1 MQEKTEK
8 LMNAVYNELAGG
20 PAQPNSLAGLIDHTL
35 LKPEANEAQIIQLC
49 REAMQ
54 YGFYSVCVN
63 PCWVKT
69 CSQQLAGSGVKV
81 CSVIGFPL
89 GAHCT
94 CLKVAETER
103 AVQDGAAEVDMVLN
117 VGRLKSGDIPFV
129 RDDIQRVVQAAKP
142 SLVKVIIE
150 TCLLTDE
157 EKITA
162 CVLAKEAGAH
172 FVKTST
178 GFNVAGAKTEDV
190 ALMRRVV
197 GEALGVKAS
206 GGIRDRRTALA
217 MIAAGANRL
226 GVSAGIAIVTDTTAA
241 PAA

>member
-1 MQEKTEK
+1 
-8 LMNAVYNELAGG
+8 MNAVYNELTGG
-20 PAQPNSLAGLIDHTL
+20 PAKPHSLAGLIDHTL

-63 PCWVKT
+63 PCWVQT

-81 CSVIGFPL
+81 CSVIGFPF

-117 VGRLKSGDIPFV
+117 VGRLKSGNFSFV
-129 RDDIQRVVQAAKP
+129 RDDIQRVVRAAHP
-142 SLVKVIIE
+142 SRVKVILE

-178 GFNVAGAKTEDV
+178 GFNVAGATTEDV

-241 PAA
+241 PSA